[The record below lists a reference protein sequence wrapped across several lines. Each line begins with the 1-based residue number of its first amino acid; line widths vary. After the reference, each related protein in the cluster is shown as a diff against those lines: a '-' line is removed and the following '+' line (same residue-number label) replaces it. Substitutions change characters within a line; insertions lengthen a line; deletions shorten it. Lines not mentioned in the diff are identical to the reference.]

1 MMQNNLTHY
10 EILGVSSTAT
20 IEEIRSAYKKLALQ
34 YHPDRLNDL
43 PGEERERLTEKMK
56 QVTNAYSTLKDEGS
70 RKRYDE
76 ELYARRYF
84 QQDSSS
90 FSQHSYQHFRS
101 KEDMRRNY
109 GFSSGPVVVN
119 PLVFFG
125 VIAVILAL
133 VLVFISVAWP
143 FLLVLF
149 LLSLVRSLTRR
160 R

>member
-1 MMQNNLTHY
+1 MQNNLTHY

-20 IEEIRSAYKKLALQ
+20 LEEIRGAYKKLALQ

-43 PGEERERLTEKMK
+43 PAEERERLTEKMK
-56 QVTNAYSTLKDEGS
+56 QVTNAYSTLKDENS

-76 ELYARRYF
+76 ELYAKRYF
-84 QQDSSS
+84 NQGGTAFRQNP
-90 FSQHSYQHFRS
+90 YQNFRN
-101 KEDMRRNY
+101 EENMRHNY
-109 GFSSGPVVVN
+109 GFSSGPVIVN
-119 PLVFFG
+119 PFIFFG
-125 VIAVILAL
+125 VIALILIL

-149 LLSLVRSLTRR
+149 LLSFVRSLTRR